1 MKKMKRVLCLLLAAV
16 MLLALTACGKGGQG
30 ETDGTAAGKPGKTG
44 TEPTPEYVYAANFL
58 PLQEKT
64 KTYINVVSYSP
75 DGIYYTTEEKIGER
89 EHDEDTES
97 REEGEFDL
105 YGTRLYFRDSK
116 GKVTKVEG
124 FSSLPPET
132 DEQNR
137 REFYSGSGVNGLRVT
152 DDGFVSLDVVY
163 SSWQEGDG
171 NYELYSEDYWAS
183 QRYEQ
188 KYYIRWFD
196 KNGTELS
203 RAPIEVPE
211 DSWLD
216 SFMQVDDKGNVVV
229 STGMGL
235 RAIAPDGSDAYTVE
249 TQDYVDGV
257 LRLGDG
263 RLGAIVYAEQQMLCI
278 LDTDTGRLKD
288 GVPVSFDA
296 YRAVPGNGEYD
307 LFYTNGSAFYGYKLE
322 ENRSDRLFNWLNCDV
337 NGNNVSVLDVA
348 DDGTVT
354 GLINQWNDSD
364 QTNTYEL
371 VQVGKVP
378 YDSVP
383 HKETITMAVLYADY
397 RMQEM
402 VIDFNRHNDKYRIE
416 VSDYSEYNSNE
427 SGWDAGQTKLN
438 TEILSGNIPDIFC
451 LDGLNY
457 TQLASKGILEDLYPY
472 IDADQELNRSDFF
485 PNILTA
491 MEVDGKLCRTVSG
504 FMVNSVIGAA
514 SVVGDEPGW
523 TYDDFNAALAS
534 MPDGCTAFDQYTTR
548 DGILQTCLALDMA
561 DFVDWS
567 TGKVSFDNEQFIQLL
582 RFAASFPAEFDW
594 ENFDWSTAESTED
607 RLAQGKQMLVQT
619 SAYSIEDIFYNNYP
633 QFLGGK
639 VTYIGYPTMH
649 GTGNMISLTDS
660 SYAMSSKSPYKEA
673 VWDFLRS
680 YFTKSYQENGYS
692 LPSRIDVFDAKAEE
706 ATTIQYQQD
715 ADGKFLLDE
724 EGEKIPIVRYNMWDS
739 AANKMRELYALE
751 PEQVEQ
757 IRDLILSTTK
767 MADYNQEILDIVSEQ
782 AAPFFAGQK
791 SAEEVAR
798 LVQSKANIYVNEQR

>member
-1 MKKMKRVLCLLLAAV
+1 MKKIQRVLCLVLAAV
-16 MLLALTACGKGGQG
+16 MLLALTACGKGGDNSG
-30 ETDGTAAGKPGKTG
+30 GTAAAKPGKASN
-44 TEPTPEYVYAANFL
+44 EPTPEFVYAANFL
-58 PLQEKT
+58 PLQEKS
-64 KTYINVVSYSP
+64 KNYINVVSYSE

-89 EHDEDTES
+89 EHDENVS
-97 REEGEFDL
+97 PRYEGEFDVF
-105 YGTRLYFRDSK
+105 GTFLYFRDNK
-116 GKVTKVEG
+116 GKVSKVEG
-124 FSSLPPET
+124 YSSMPPEV
-132 DEQNR
+132 DEQGR
-137 REFYSGSGVNGLRVT
+137 REFFSGSGLAGLRFT
-152 DDGFVSLDVVY
+152 DDGFVTIESVY
-163 SSWQEGDG
+163 NSWQEGDG
-171 NYELYSEDYWAS
+171 NVVLYSEDYWAN

-196 KNGTELS
+196 QNGNERST
-203 RAPIEVPE
+203 APIEVPE
-211 DSWLD
+211 DSWLEAYR
-216 SFMQVDDKGNVVV
+216 MQLDDKGNVIV

-249 TQDYVDGV
+249 TQDYIDGIF
-257 LRLGDG
+257 RLGDG
-263 RLGAIVYAEQQMLCI
+263 RIGAVVYGEQQMLCI
-278 LDTDTGRLKD
+278 LDPDTGRLKD
-288 GVPVSFDA
+288 GVPVNFDA

-307 LFYTNGSAFYGYKLE
+307 LFYTNGSGFYGYRLGADQSEK
-322 ENRSDRLFNWLNCDV
+322 LFNWLSCDV
-337 NGNNVSVLDVA
+337 NGNNVNVLDVSA
-348 DDGTVT
+348 DGTVT
-354 GLINQWNDSD
+354 GMISQWNDSD
-364 QTNTYEL
+364 QTYTNEL

-416 VSDYSEYNSNE
+416 VSDYSEYNNDSD
-427 SGWDAGQTKLN
+427 GWDAGQTKLN

-472 IDADQELNRSDFF
+472 IDADKALNRSDFF
-485 PNILTA
+485 PNVLSA

-523 TYDDFNAALAS
+523 TYDEFNAALAS

-548 DGILQTCLALDMA
+548 DGILQTCLALDMN
-561 DFVDWS
+561 DFVDWA
-567 TGKVSFDNEQFIQLL
+567 TGKCSFDGEQFVKLL
-582 RFAASFPAEFDW
+582 QFANSFPAEFDW
-594 ENFDWSTAESTED
+594 ENFDWSSAESTED

-619 SAYSIEDIFYNNYP
+619 SAYSIEDIFYNNFP
-633 QFLGGK
+633 QFMGGK

-660 SYAMSSKSPYKEA
+660 SYGMSSKSPYKDAIWE
-673 VWDFLRS
+673 FLRN
-680 YFTKSYQENGYS
+680 YFTKDYQSKGYS
-692 LPSRIDVFDAKAEE
+692 LPSRVDVFDEKAEQ
-706 ATTIQYQQD
+706 ATTVEYQKD
-715 ADGKFLLDE
+715 PDGKLLLDD
-724 EGEKIPIVRYNMWDS
+724 EGEKIPIARYSMWDS
-739 AANKMRELYALE
+739 TENKVKEIYALE

-767 MADYNQEILDIVSEQ
+767 MADYNQEILNIVSEQ
-782 AAPFFAGQK
+782 AAPYFAGQK

-798 LVQSKANIYVNEQR
+798 LVQSKVNIYVNEQR